1 MDDTA
6 SKTTVYLRAEQG
18 DVPAKATRLY
28 ACYTDLDGNDC
39 SETYRSWESFS
50 TKLSALLDQGMT
62 AAA

>member
-1 MDDTA
+1 MFRQKQRG
-6 SKTTVYLRAEQG
+6 SMPG
-18 DVPAKATRLY
+18 
-28 ACYTDLDGNDC
+28 YTDLDGNDC